1 MLTLILIF
9 MLFGFVTIPFMVKI
23 DRKFKKKAIKEN
35 KKVAVTPFIVWMI
48 VMVILSSFV
57 IGVPIVQKNSAIGD
71 AQSMAT
77 FEQRDV
83 YYDEKNDIYFTVETN
98 DWKVFPVV
106 SKCVVEKEIAL
117 DVINKYSEYNKLD
130 KELSEFFGVEQ

>member
-23 DRKFKKKAIKEN
+23 DRKFKEKAMKEN
-35 KKVAVTPFIVWMI
+35 KKVAVTPFIIWM
-48 VMVILSSFV
+48 VAMVILSSFV
-57 IGVPIVQKNSAIGD
+57 IGIPIVQKNSAIGN
-71 AQSMAT
+71 AQSVAT
-77 FEQRDV
+77 FEQRDI
-83 YYDEKNDIYFTVETN
+83 YYDEVNDIYFTVETN
-98 DWKVFPVV
+98 DWEVFPVV
-106 SKCVVEKEIAL
+106 SKYEIEKETAL

>member
-23 DRKFKKKAIKEN
+23 DRKFKEKAMKEN
-35 KKVAVTPFIVWMI
+35 KKVAVTPFIVWMV

-57 IGVPIVQKNSAIGD
+57 IGVPVVQKNSAIGD